1 MSQLNSSDETRLR
14 AAGRRVTAQ
23 RRLVLDVL
31 SVADGHLDASEIYD
45 RAHERDP
52 RLSLATVYRTLKAL
66 GESGLVRQLHLAGE
80 RHYYELDRQ
89 DRHAHLVCAVCG
101 RVWEVDSADLAR
113 AAREAGREFGFQV
126 ATARVE
132 VTGLCADCRL
142 RSESER

>member
-1 MSQLNSSDETRLR
+1 MSQVHHPGETRLR
-14 AAGRRVTAQ
+14 AAGKRVTAQ

-31 SVADGHLDASEIYD
+31 SAAEGHLDASEIY
-45 RAHERDP
+45 ERVHHLDP

-66 GESGLVRQLHLAGE
+66 GESGVVRQLHLAGE

-101 RVWEVDSADLAR
+101 RVWEVDSADLVQ
-113 AAREAGREFGFQV
+113 AAREAGQEFGFQV

-132 VTGLCADCRL
+132 VTGLCSDCRQ
-142 RSESER
+142 RGEREP

>member
-1 MSQLNSSDETRLR
+1 MGQVARSGETDLR
-14 AAGRRVTAQ
+14 AAGKRVTVQ

-31 SVADGHLDASEIYD
+31 SVADGHLDAGEIYT

-52 RLSLATVYRTLKAL
+52 RLSLATVYRTLKTL
-66 GESGLVRQLHLAGE
+66 VESGLVRQLHLAGE

-89 DRHAHLVCAVCG
+89 DRHAHLVCAACG

-132 VTGLCADCRL
+132 VTGLCADCRQQQ
-142 RSESER
+142 EQGQ

>member
-1 MSQLNSSDETRLR
+1 MNQVHHPGETRLR
-14 AAGRRVTAQ
+14 ATGKRVTTQ

-31 SVADGHLDASEIYD
+31 SAADGHLDASEIYE
-45 RAHERDP
+45 RAHHRDP

-66 GESGLVRQLHLAGE
+66 GESGVVRQLHLAGE

-113 AAREAGREFGFQV
+113 AAREAGQDVGFQA

-132 VTGLCADCRL
+132 VIGLCADCR
-142 RSESER
+142 RRNEGEP